1 MNEETT
7 LPPDRPRPVLIAG
20 PTASGKSELALRI
33 AERDGGVVINADA
46 AQVYDCW
53 RVLTA
58 RPGPEDLARA
68 PHLLYGHV
76 PGATRYS
83 VGAWLRDLAPIL
95 AETRRRPIIVGGTGL
110 YLTALT
116 EGLTDIPE
124 IPAALR
130 AESQAVIDGGGLD
143 RLRGDLA
150 RADPETHARLDLA
163 NPVRVQRAWEVLR
176 ATGRGLSDWHRAQTR
191 PLLDPADCA
200 RIVLAPGTSRLNDR
214 IARRFGVMVDQ
225 GALAEVRAFATLG
238 LDPALPASRV
248 LGAPDLSAHLRGD
261 VALDEA
267 IAAAVTRTRQFA
279 KRQRGWFRGRMAGWT
294 WVDPLETDAAA
305 RVSLD

>member
-1 MNEETT
+1 MTEQPT
-7 LPPDRPRPVLIAG
+7 LPRDRPRPVLIAG
-20 PTASGKSELALRI
+20 PTASGKSALALRI

-76 PGATRYS
+76 AGETRYS
-83 VGAWLRDLAPIL
+83 VGAWLRDLAPVL
-95 AETRRRPIIVGGTGL
+95 AATRARPIIVGGTGL

-124 IPAALR
+124 IPEALR
-130 AESQAVIDGGGLD
+130 AESQALIDGGALD

-150 RADPETHARLDLA
+150 REDPETHARLDLA
-163 NPVRVQRAWEVLR
+163 NPARVQRAWEVLR
-176 ATGRGLSDWHRAQTR
+176 ATGRGLSDWHRAETR
-191 PLLDPADCA
+191 PLLDPADCV
-200 RIVLAPGTSRLNDR
+200 RIVLSPEKSALNDR
-214 IARRFGVMVDQ
+214 ITRRFGQMVAE
-225 GALAEVRAFATLG
+225 GALAEAREFDALG

-248 LGAPDLSAHLRGD
+248 LGAPDLRAHLRGD
-261 VALDEA
+261 LPLDAAVAS
-267 IAAAVTRTRQFA
+267 AVTRTRQFA
-279 KRQRGWFRGRMAGWT
+279 KRQRGWFRGRMADWT
-294 WVDPLETDAAA
+294 WADPLETDAAA
-305 RVSLD
+305 LVPAR

>member
-1 MNEETT
+1 MNDQRIKSHES
-7 LPPDRPRPVLIAG
+7 PRPVLIAG
-20 PTASGKSELALRI
+20 PTASGKSDLALRI

-58 RPGPEDLARA
+58 RPSPEDLSRA

-76 PGATRYS
+76 AGATRYS

-124 IPAALR
+124 IPAEVR
-130 AESQAVIDGGGLD
+130 ARSQALIDGGALGS
-143 RLRGDLA
+143 LRADLA
-150 RADPETHARLDLA
+150 REDPETHARLDLA

-191 PLLDPADCA
+191 PLLDAENCV
-200 RIVLAPGTSRLNDR
+200 RIVLSPEKTRLNER
-214 IARRFGVMVDQ
+214 IARRFDLMIAA
-225 GALAEVRAFATLG
+225 GALDEVAAFAARD
-238 LDPALPASRV
+238 LDPALPSARV
-248 LGAPDLSAHLRGD
+248 LGAPDLRAHLRGD
-261 VALDEA
+261 VTLEEA
-267 IAAAVTRTRQFA
+267 VASAVTGTRQFA
-279 KRQRGWFRGRMAGWT
+279 KRQRGWFRGRMAGWD
-294 WVDPLETDAAA
+294 WVDPLGTDPLAL
-305 RVSLD
+305 VPTL

>member
-1 MNEETT
+1 MSNEPTSLRE
-7 LPPDRPRPVLIAG
+7 RPRPVLIAG
-20 PTASGKSELALRI
+20 PTASGKSALALRI

-46 AQVYDCW
+46 AQVYGCW
-53 RVLTA
+53 SVLTA
-58 RPGPEDLARA
+58 RPGTEDLARA

-95 AETRRRPIIVGGTGL
+95 RETPHRPIIVGGTGL

-130 AESQAVIDGGGLD
+130 ARSQALVDAGALES
-143 RLRGDLA
+143 LRADLA
-150 RADPETHARLDLA
+150 REDPETHARLDLA

-176 ATGRGLSDWHRAQTR
+176 ATGRGLADWHRAETR
-191 PLLDPADCA
+191 PLLDPEACV
-200 RIVLAPGTSRLNDR
+200 RIVLAPEKSELNAR
-214 IARRFGVMVDQ
+214 IARRFDTMIDQ
-225 GALAEVRAFATLG
+225 GALDEAKAFAALG

-248 LGAPDLSAHLRGD
+248 LGAPDLLAHLRG
-261 VALDEA
+261 ALTRDAA
-267 IAAAVTRTRQFA
+267 IAAAVTGTRQFA
-279 KRQRGWFRGRMAGWT
+279 KRQRGWFRGRMAEWT
-294 WVDPLETDAAA
+294 WVDPLGTDAAA
-305 RVSLD
+305 LAPAD